1 MRDASGARLAVTTRE
16 VKMSRVSIA
25 NLVGCSPAFQNTV
38 QLIRHIAETDAPVL
52 IEGETGTG
60 KEVAARA
67 IHYSGARQD
76 RPFVAVNCGA
86 LPEQLIENELFG
98 HARGAYTDARGSHT
112 GLVALADGGT
122 LFLDEVE
129 SLCARG
135 QVALLRFLQDLRYRP
150 LGGQREEH
158 ADVRIIAATNVS
170 LWEMVV
176 AKQFRPDLYYRL
188 QILFLRLPPLRERAG
203 DAGVLASHF
212 VNAFGVRYG
221 WPRRRLAP
229 DSIASLDRY
238 NWPGNVRELEN
249 LVHRAMLL
257 SSEPVVSVP
266 AEWLGA
272 APAADDTAAHATA
285 PPAAADCFGLR
296 LMEAKARMLDQ
307 FERIYLSRALAQAG
321 GNVSEAARRSGKER
335 RAFGKLLRKYSI
347 DKRMF
352 LSP

>member
-1 MRDASGARLAVTTRE
+1 
-16 VKMSRVSIA
+16 MSKVSIA
-25 NLVGCSPAFQNTV
+25 NLVGCSPAFQDAV
-38 QLIRHIAETDAPVL
+38 HLIRHIAETDAPVL

-76 RPFVAVNCGA
+76 RPFVPVNCGA

-98 HARGAYTDARGSHT
+98 HTRGAYTDARGSQV

-158 ADVRIIAATNVS
+158 ANVRVIAATNVS
-170 LWEMVV
+170 LWQMVM

-188 QILFLRLPPLRERAG
+188 QILLLRLPPLRERTG
-203 DAGVLASHF
+203 DAGILASHF
-212 VNAFGVRYG
+212 VNAFSARYG
-221 WPRRRLAP
+221 WARRIL
-229 DSIASLDRY
+229 SSGSVTSLDRY
-238 NWPGNVRELEN
+238 HWPGNVRELEN
-249 LVHRAMLL
+249 VVHRALL
-257 SSEPVVSVP
+257 LTSEPVVSVP
-266 AEWLGA
+266 ENWLSPDGSAAET
-272 APAADDTAAHATA
+272 PH
-285 PPAAADCFGLR
+285 PPVDYFGLH

-307 FERIYLSRALAQAG
+307 FERLYLSRALAQAG

-335 RAFGKLLRKYSI
+335 RAFGKLLRKYHI
-347 DKRMF
+347 DKQAF
-352 LSP
+352 LTGERVNR

>member
-1 MRDASGARLAVTTRE
+1 
-16 VKMSRVSIA
+16 MSRISVG
-25 NLVGCSPAFQNTV
+25 NLIGCSPAFRDAV
-38 QLIRHIAETDAPVL
+38 HLIRHIARTDAPVL

-76 RPFVAVNCGA
+76 RPFVPVNCGA

-98 HARGAYTDARGSHT
+98 HARGAYTDARGSQT

-122 LFLDEVE
+122 LFLDEIE

-150 LGGQREEH
+150 LGGQREER

-170 LWEMVV
+170 LWEMVA

-188 QILFLRLPPLRERAG
+188 QILFLRLPPLRERTG
-203 DAGVLASHF
+203 DPGLLASHF
-212 VNAFGVRYG
+212 GSAFSVRYG
-221 WPRRRLAP
+221 WPERRFAP
-229 DSIASLDRY
+229 ESVALLDRY
-238 NWPGNVRELEN
+238 GWPGNVRELEN

-257 SSEPVVSVP
+257 SSDPLVTVP
-266 AEWLGA
+266 ADWLTLD
-272 APAADDTAAHATA
+272 PAAVGTPHLAGDYFDLH
-285 PPAAADCFGLR
+285 LI
-296 LMEAKARMLDQ
+296 EAKGRVLEE
-307 FERIYLSRALAQAG
+307 FERVYLSRALAQTG

-335 RAFGKLLRKYSI
+335 RAFGKLLRKHSI

-352 LSP
+352 LMH